1 MDISNNLNT
10 DELKAEAEAL
20 AKNPIAEGVMG
31 LVGNVA
37 HEKVAELEK
46 MADEKGLGGI
56 MKTIVNL
63 AEEKVGM
70 DIDGDG
76 DIGK

>member
-1 MDISNNLNT
+1 MVDIPDINT
-10 DELKAEAEAL
+10 DAMKAEAEAL

-31 LVGNVA
+31 MVGNAA

-56 MKTIVNL
+56 MNTIVNL
-63 AEEKVGM
+63 AEDKVGM

-76 DIGK
+76 DIAK